1 MRPLPIQPFVAGQS
15 PRHPLEPAPAL
26 GYLGQVSD
34 MTAQTTPQLPSSE
47 SVVSALR
54 GEKNGWGKVVISTGL
69 RAVLIMPGLAL
80 AGARGRNLI
89 WGSLLSSTT
98 ITAFIFFFYSA
109 KCDGTYATR
118 GAP

>member
-1 MRPLPIQPFVAGQS
+1 
-15 PRHPLEPAPAL
+15 
-26 GYLGQVSD
+26 
-34 MTAQTTPQLPSSE
+34 
-47 SVVSALR
+47 
-54 GEKNGWGKVVISTGL
+54 
-69 RAVLIMPGLAL
+69 MPGLAL